1 MEKKRILVILSGCG
15 VKDGSEIQESVLT
28 LLALDRAG
36 AETLCAAPNIMST
49 LCVDHFRGTKTN
61 ETRNVLTE
69 SARIARGHIIPLSQV
84 ELDQIDGIILPGGL
98 GAACNLSDFAYTQD
112 QITIEPELQKLLL
125 AAHQKG
131 KPLGFICI
139 APVIAATLFGSEG
152 IRYTLGNDQEL
163 AARFAK
169 NGAEHINC
177 PPSEAVTD
185 EKLKIVTT
193 PAFMLAESL
202 AEAEPGITQLVNE
215 VLKLA

>member
-1 MEKKRILVILSGCG
+1 M
-15 VKDGSEIQESVLT
+15 
-28 LLALDRAG
+28 
-36 AETLCAAPNIMST
+36 
-49 LCVDHFRGTKTN
+49 
-61 ETRNVLTE
+61 
-69 SARIARGHIIPLSQV
+69 
-84 ELDQIDGIILPGGL
+84 
-98 GAACNLSDFAYTQD
+98 
-112 QITIEPELQKLLL
+112 
-125 AAHQKG
+125 
-131 KPLGFICI
+131 GFICI